1 MSSGAFARLATA
13 MANTKR
19 NPAPVAGKIGA
30 AVTHLTDLHIVP
42 PLPVSAE
49 VAGRFGINSPRENKV
64 TYLDTIEGV
73 LPDVRE
79 GDQMV
84 IGSTTYLVQAA
95 GEWPGSISVL
105 EVILSEV
112 K

>member
-1 MSSGAFARLATA
+1 MSSGSFARLATA
-13 MANTKR
+13 TASTKR

-30 AVTHLTDLHIVP
+30 AVTHLTGLKVVP

-49 VAGRFGINSPRENKV
+49 TAGRFGLNSPRESKV
-64 TYLDTIEGV
+64 TYIDALGDV

-79 GDQMV
+79 GDQLI
-84 IGSTTYLVQAA
+84 IGAATYLVQAA
-95 GEWPGSISVL
+95 GEWSGTLSVL